1 MPEDKGRLVA
11 QKQRPSRVGRF
22 ISSLTTPSV
31 DLPDTPL
38 PDFIEGA
45 LEGATS
51 PLGLI
56 SAGLAPVART
66 GPMYSRVAKEVA
78 VASAGNL
85 AAEQA
90 GELTKD
96 LPGGVQI
103 GAQLGA
109 AVLGGGLTA
118 RGLGNK
124 TLPSRIKV
132 LEQEDLTRSINDFQD
147 PVDKI
152 SYLIRNAKPAEK
164 GIEAAR
170 HAERSKRVGVYRSR
184 VDAAGGGI
192 DAYLSQSG
200 ALAGELPNR
209 KFQPLTDMFTKGE
222 LDQVFQRVK
231 SAKLQTFE
239 ERNIAVALTN
249 VWENGVMPRPFEIDL
264 LKRVYGEDFVA
275 SIMKH
280 QSKSEMWRQ
289 NFYAALNLPRA
300 VKASMDMSAPLRQG
314 ILLAPRHR
322 KEWAGAMRPMMKA
335 WSSEQGYKEV
345 MDTITENP
353 RYAQMKASGLEL
365 TTAGA
370 IDKQMVEEAF
380 YFKFTGERLN
390 SSLLGAG
397 VNASERAYSAFLNKL
412 RADTFTSIAK
422 GWEGTTKTAKDYED
436 LAKFLNNAT
445 GRAKL
450 PEDFARFGPTLNAL
464 FFAPRLLYSRF
475 AVVADL
481 FTATPAV
488 RAEIAKDLGSFVGSG
503 MTVLTLLKTSGM
515 ADVEA
520 DPRSSDFGKIKV
532 GNTTYDFWAGYQQI
546 ARYTAQ
552 AITGEQKGRD
562 GRIRSVERVDSGQ
575 GIIEKF
581 FRSKMAPNPGLAYDL
596 YFGKNFLGEEVRADD
611 VGIAGQL
618 ASNFVPLFVSDVR
631 NAIKEDGFIGGLKTI
646 PSFFGAGTNTY
657 VTERQVENLVAQEK
671 FGKDYRDLGY
681 SQQQQVKSDQRVL
694 TIAAKTEDRLPS
706 DYEKAVDE
714 ADLMK
719 AETERILG
727 ADFRAGKN
735 PKDVADG
742 LAQARRD
749 AFIKKRQAQQDFGV
763 TFLPAD
769 SPLGIALDGYYAL
782 YEKAD
787 KGMLD
792 GSGVRTGIV
801 DWEVYDELETRYM
814 ASLTPEQRAY
824 VEDRNPKKSTDPSIA
839 FMDEAKDYIKKT
851 GYYDKTGEA
860 FTKNQRLAQR
870 AMPGVTSFSEL
881 LQAANLARL
890 NKDMATYK
898 RLTTVINKIEADG
911 RKEKE
916 ALRKKDALLD
926 SSLFGLGRS
935 EVMLHKAN
943 KAKMR

>member
-1 MPEDKGRLVA
+1 LPEDKGRLVA

-56 SAGLAPVART
+56 SAGIAPVART

-90 GELTKD
+90 GKVTQD
-96 LPGGVQI
+96 APGAVQI

-152 SYLIRNAKPAEK
+152 AYLIRNAKPAEK

-170 HAERSKRVGVYRSR
+170 HAERSKRVGLYRSR

-192 DAYLSQSG
+192 DAYLNQRG

-209 KFQPLTDMFTKGE
+209 RFEPLTDMFTKDE

-231 SAKLQTFE
+231 GAKLQTFE
-239 ERNIAVALTN
+239 EMNVASALTN
-249 VWENGVMPRPFEIDL
+249 VWENGAMPRPFEIDI
-264 LKRVYGEDFVA
+264 LKKVYGEDFVA

-280 QSKSEMWRQ
+280 QSKSEVWRQ

-353 RYAQMKASGLEL
+353 MYAQMRASGLEL
-365 TTAGA
+365 TSPGA
-370 IDKQMVEEAF
+370 VSKDAVEEAF
-380 YFKFTGERLN
+380 YFKLSGEYLN
-390 SSLLGAG
+390 STLLGAG

-422 GWEGTTKTAKDYED
+422 NWEGTNKTAKDYED

-450 PEDFARFGPTLNAL
+450 PEDIARFGPALNAL

-475 AVVADL
+475 AVVGDL
-481 FTATPAV
+481 MTATPAV
-488 RAEIAKDLGSFVGSG
+488 RQEIAKDLGAFVGTG
-503 MTVLTLLKTSGM
+503 MTVLTLLKASGW

-532 GNTTYDFWAGYQQI
+532 GNTRYDFWAGYQQI

-552 AITGEQKGRD
+552 AITGQSKGAD
-562 GRIRSVERVDSGQ
+562 GRIRDVERIDSGN
-575 GIIEKF
+575 GVIERF
-581 FRSKMAPNPGLAYDL
+581 ARSKMAPNPGLAYDL

-611 VGIAGQL
+611 VGIVGQL
-618 ASNFVPLFVSDVR
+618 AGSFVPLFVSDVKT
-631 NAIKEDGFIGGLKTI
+631 AIEADGLIGGAKTL
-646 PSFFGAGTNTY
+646 PSFFGASTSTY
-657 VTERQVENLVAQEK
+657 VTQRQVENLVAQEK
-671 FGKDYRDLGY
+671 FGKEYRDLGY
-681 SQQQQVKSDQRVL
+681 SQQQQVKADQRVL
-694 TIAAKTEDRLPS
+694 TIAAKFENRLPS
-706 DYEKAVDE
+706 DYE
-714 ADLMK
+714 
-719 AETERILG
+719 AEIEQIDQTKLESERIL
-727 ADFRAGKN
+727 AAAFREGMN
-735 PKDVADG
+735 P
-742 LAQARRD
+742 
-749 AFIKKRQAQQDFGV
+749 QDFADELGNVRQKAFTEKKKVQELHGV
-763 TFLPAD
+763 TFLPPD
-769 SPLGIALDGYYAL
+769 SPLQVALDGYYRL
-782 YEKAD
+782 FDQAD
-787 KGMLD
+787 YGAAQGVVT
-792 GSGVRTGIV
+792 GSK
-801 DWEVYDELETRYM
+801 DWEKFDQLESQYM

-824 VEDRNPKKSTDPSIA
+824 VEDRKKEYADPTIEFFDKARKYIA
-839 FMDEAKDYIKKT
+839 DS
-851 GYYDKTGEA
+851 GYYDTVDKA
-860 FTKNQRLAQR
+860 YVKNQRLAQR
-870 AMPGVTSFSEL
+870 AMPGVTSLSEL
-881 LQAANLARL
+881 LQAANLARQNGDVKTFKKL
-890 NKDMATYK
+890 N
-898 RLTTVINKIEADG
+898 TVINKIEADASA
-911 RKEKE
+911 EKLK
-916 ALRKKDALLD
+916 LRKKDALLD
-926 SSLFGLGRS
+926 SSLYGIGRTS
-935 EVMLHKAN
+935 VMEHKAN